1 MMSRR
6 EVLFSI
12 GGGVAASML
21 SAPTWA
27 SESVISFAPTQDGP
41 KKTKL
46 GIDDFSYNVRRRAEQ
61 AGYTPKLTHDPL
73 TFLKYCHSI
82 GAGGLQCAI
91 GKCDEAYV
99 KELRA
104 YVEENDLFI
113 EDSVWL
119 GGKVDLERF
128 EASVRSAKAAG
139 ARAIRGFCGG
149 RRYEQFD
156 KRQQFDEFAERSWN
170 NIESVAPI
178 VEKYRIPLAIEN
190 HKDWLI
196 PHMLKMLQK
205 IDSEYVGVCIDTN
218 NSFAL
223 LEDPMDVVEA
233 YAPWAHAVHLK
244 DMAVCEYEDGFL
256 LADVAFGEGVLD
268 LPKIV
273 EIIRKARPGIKFSA
287 EMSTRNPLKV
297 PCLDEKYWATFGD
310 VPGVNLS
317 RTMRY
322 VRTHASSKDTLP
334 NIDNL
339 SIDEQVKL
347 EDENVKKCLRYAAEH
362 LNL

>member
-1 MMSRR
+1 MNRR
-6 EVLFSI
+6 EILFSI
-12 GGGVAASML
+12 GGGITASML
-21 SAPTWA
+21 SSSVWA
-27 SESVISFAPTQDGP
+27 SGSATP

-46 GIDDFSYNVRRRAEQ
+46 GIDDFSYNIRSRAEK
-61 AGYTPKLTHDPL
+61 AGYRPKVTQDPL

-82 GAGGLQCAI
+82 GAGGLQCVI
-91 GKCDEAYV
+91 GRRDKAYTN
-99 KELRA
+99 ELRA
-104 YVEENDLFI
+104 YVEQNDLFI

-119 GGKVDLERF
+119 GGKVDTERF
-128 EASVRSAKAAG
+128 EVGVASAKAAG
-139 ARAIRGFCGG
+139 ASAIRVFCGG

-156 KRQQFDEFAERSWN
+156 KRQQFDEFAERSWKT
-170 NIESVAPI
+170 IESVAPT

-196 PHMLKMLQK
+196 PHMLKMLKK

-223 LEDPMDVVEA
+223 LEDPMDLVEA
-233 YAPWAHAVHLK
+233 YAPWAHCVHLK

-256 LADVAFGEGVLD
+256 LADVAFGEGTLD

-273 EIIRKARPGIKFSA
+273 DIIRKVRPGINFSA

-297 PCLDEKYWATFGD
+297 PCLGEKYWATFGD
-310 VPGVNLS
+310 MPGVNLA
-317 RTMRY
+317 RTIRY
-322 VRTHASSKDTLP
+322 VRAHASDKAALS
-334 NIDNL
+334 NIDKL
-339 SIDEQVKL
+339 SIDEQIKL